1 MKKGIAK
8 LSLFFLA
15 AGMVFGNAS
24 AAVSADEAAAGEN
37 SGAQSPAGTIGFVDL
52 EQADFTVNVRSAA
65 DVETG
70 EVVGILKNHDSV
82 VIKKVTADGWY
93 KIKSGDVKGYVAA
106 YLIATG
112 ERADQ
117 IAAETAYR
125 YATVQA
131 AELNVRTSPDADG
144 EVMCVLKEGDQA
156 EIVASSGDW
165 LKVCLAAD
173 SYGYIAGAYVETD
186 VDYPTGRTIQQ
197 YEDELEGRE
206 AAWAAAPAEGKSE
219 EEAPYAA
226 AVAADSSA
234 EAVYT
239 EAAAPAETAPA
250 QEAAAAATEVVSG
263 GYVYTKEGDQ
273 AYTDSA
279 SSEIYTGETESYY
292 EILGD
297 GEPPAES
304 YQVEADQGYEYYSED
319 APAYEESAA
328 ADSSYAETG
337 SDGSYSDGSYAE
349 LSYSGESSGEVVYLD
364 EDYSDGS
371 YNLYSRDRSPEQR
384 SGAEFHRRRDCE
396 LCAAVCRQSLCM
408 GRHQPDTGCGLLG
421 IHDGS
426 ICPVRRDTPAFCG
439 GSVFLRDT
447 GKSGQ
452 PGSRRPDFL
461 QQFRFDRSCRDLHRR
476 RFHGPCREQQ
486 VRHYHLQYRLDDSGS
501 CLQSCV
507 RSGQRREALF
517 SLPDRISYLIRKH
530 RGFPAVLFFRLFF
543 PELPCPAL
551 FLQYSMAQERSAKI
565 FLKIENILA
574 LDY

>member
-337 SDGSYSDGSYAE
+337 SDGSYSDGSYSE
-349 LSYSGESSGEVVYLD
+349 VSYSEESSGEVVYLD

-371 YNLYSRDRSPEQR
+371 YSDGSYTEESYSDGSYTAESYSDGTYTAETEAQTSAPAA
-384 SGAEFHRRRDCE
+384 SSTGAEIAAYAQQFVGNPYVWGGTSLTQGADCSGFTMAVFAQFGVT
-396 LCAAVCRQSLCM
+396 LPHFAADQYSCGTPVSLDSLAP
-408 GRHQPDTGCGLLG
+408 GDL
-421 IHDGS
+421 IFFSSSGS
-426 ICPVRRDTPAFCG
+426 IDHVAIYIGG
-439 GSVFLRDT
+439 GSMVHAANS
-447 GKSGQ
+447 KSGIIISSIDWMT
-452 PGSRRPDFL
+452 PVAA
-461 QQFRFDRSCRDLHRR
+461 CR
-476 RFHGPCREQQ
+476 
-486 VRHYHLQYRLDDSGS
+486 V
-501 CLQSCV
+501 V
-507 RSGQRREALF
+507 
-517 SLPDRISYLIRKH
+517 
-530 RGFPAVLFFRLFF
+530 
-543 PELPCPAL
+543 
-551 FLQYSMAQERSAKI
+551 
-565 FLKIENILA
+565 
-574 LDY
+574 

>member
-37 SGAQSPAGTIGFVDL
+37 GGAQSLAGTIGFVDL

-112 ERADQ
+112 EKADQ

-125 YATVQA
+125 YATVQT
-131 AELNVRTSPDADG
+131 AELNVRTSPDPDG
-144 EVMCVLKEGDQA
+144 EVFCVLKEGDQA

-165 LKVCLAAD
+165 LKVCLAPD

-239 EAAAPAETAPA
+239 ETAAPAEAAPA

-371 YNLYSRDRSPEQR
+371 YTEESYSDGSDTAESYSDGTYTAETEAQSSAPAA
-384 SGAEFHRRRDCE
+384 SSTGAEIAAYAQQFVGNPYVWGGTSLTQGVDCSGFTM
-396 LCAAVCRQSLCM
+396 AVFAQFGVTLPHFADSLAP
-408 GRHQPDTGCGLLG
+408 GDL
-421 IHDGS
+421 IFFSSSGS
-426 ICPVRRDTPAFCG
+426 IDHVAIYIGG
-439 GSVFLRDT
+439 GSMVHAANS
-447 GKSGQ
+447 KSGIIISSIDWMT
-452 PGSRRPDFL
+452 PVAA
-461 QQFRFDRSCRDLHRR
+461 CR
-476 RFHGPCREQQ
+476 
-486 VRHYHLQYRLDDSGS
+486 V
-501 CLQSCV
+501 V
-507 RSGQRREALF
+507 
-517 SLPDRISYLIRKH
+517 
-530 RGFPAVLFFRLFF
+530 
-543 PELPCPAL
+543 
-551 FLQYSMAQERSAKI
+551 
-565 FLKIENILA
+565 
-574 LDY
+574 